1 MRWDEILAM
10 PQSTATWTTTVT
22 ANPATTTS
30 NYYWSPVD
38 TNAETIAA
46 PYKIVTGSEWVK
58 LCSQLMELFKDHFER
73 ADLDISEDE
82 FWRIWNDG

>member
-1 MRWDEILAM
+1 MNWDDIL
-10 PQSTATWTTTVT
+10 TVT

-30 NYYWSPVD
+30 NYYWRPVS
-38 TNAETIAA
+38 TTETIAA
-46 PYKIVTGSEWVK
+46 PYKIITGSEWVK

-73 ADLDISEDE
+73 ADLEISEDE